1 MKIPFMWISAAMLAV
16 TLGTTGSAWSQ
27 TASESDT
34 RVTTVPAAPS
44 VTSKTLTNKTVVNPP
59 PAVVVNAPSTSTDTT
74 TESTTTGQSAG
85 SVQEKEQSKTTYGPK
100 LAKNSKG

>member
-1 MKIPFMWISAAMLAV
+1 MKIPCIWIFAAVLAV
-16 TLGTTGSAWSQ
+16 ALGTTGSTWSQ

-34 RVTTVPAAPS
+34 AVTTGPAAPS
-44 VTSKTLTNKTVVNPP
+44 VASKTVTNTTVVNPP
-59 PAVVVNAPSTSTDTT
+59 PAVVVNQPSTSTDTT